1 MNLILAALLVVTVVL
16 SYIISL
22 GVMRFRLAKQ
32 VRKMLQ
38 VMRADE
44 LGVEQPV
51 DAFDDSDS
59 VFTDLERSAFSLRR
73 KYLNLKKRSRD
84 ERHAFETVFS
94 GLQEGIV
101 TIDEELRLISFNT
114 MFMKLFNWNPTD
126 FNFKT
131 YFLHDVVRDPE
142 IVNLFKKSFQEKI
155 FLRNETDR
163 FQISVNPLP
172 ATDDRLHWSLGVFYD
187 ISETKNLEK
196 IKVDLVANASHEL
209 RTPLTII
216 KGYSELL
223 NKEVVQKH
231 PELKVYMDPIL
242 DGIHTMNDL
251 SDDLLSLARLEQ
263 KTDLQKEWLST
274 QEMTES
280 MVIELNS
287 LISIHQK
294 VILCRFDCE
303 MVLAEQKSLQQILRN
318 LIVNAIRHSGKASK
332 DIHVTWSLDGK
343 VTALVV
349 KDFGQGIPEEHISRI
364 FERFYRI
371 DKGRNRDQGGSGL
384 GLALVKHHMIKNGG
398 EVKVRSE
405 VNKGT
410 EFTCTFNNI

>member
-1 MNLILAALLVVTVVL
+1 MNLILIGLFVLTVVL
-16 SYIISL
+16 SYVVSL
-22 GVMRFRLAKQ
+22 GVMRFRLNKQ

-44 LGVEQPV
+44 LGVEQPL
-51 DAFDDSDS
+51 DAYEDSDS

-73 KYLNLKKRSRD
+73 KYLNLKKRSKD
-84 ERHAFETVFS
+84 ERRAFETVFS

-126 FNFKT
+126 FNFRN
-131 YFLHDVVRDPE
+131 YYLHDVIRDPE
-142 IVNLFKKSFQEKI
+142 IVNLFKKSFSENR
-155 FLRNETDR
+155 FVREETER

-172 ATDDRLHWSLGVFYD
+172 SAEDRKPWSLGVFYD

-223 NKEVVQKH
+223 NKEI
-231 PELKVYMDPIL
+231 LKKQPDLKSYIDPIL

-263 KTDLQKEWLST
+263 KNELQKEWIST
-274 QEMTES
+274 QEITES
-280 MVIELNS
+280 IVIELDS
-287 LISIHQK
+287 LITIHQR
-294 VILCRFDCE
+294 VILCRYECDK
-303 MVLAEQKSLQQILRN
+303 VLAEAKSLQQILRN
-318 LIVNAIRHSGKASK
+318 LIVNAVRHSGKNSK
-332 DIHVTWSLDGK
+332 EIHVLWTQDGK
-343 VTALVV
+343 ATILTV
-349 KDFGQGIPEEHISRI
+349 KDFGQGIPEEHMSRI

-410 EFTCTFNNI
+410 EFTCHFYNV